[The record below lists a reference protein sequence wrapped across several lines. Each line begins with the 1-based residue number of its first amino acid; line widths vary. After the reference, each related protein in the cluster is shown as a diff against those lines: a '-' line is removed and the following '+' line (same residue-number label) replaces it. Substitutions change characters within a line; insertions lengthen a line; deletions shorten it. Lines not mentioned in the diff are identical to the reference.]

1 VAAFIASSRL
11 KIKDCSKTVQE
22 SYSSSHL
29 CTTRESAIN
38 GKSWIMMHRCFNCK
52 KVCQTYQHLAFRVI
66 N

>member
-1 VAAFIASSRL
+1 
-11 KIKDCSKTVQE
+11 VQE

-52 KVCQTYQHLAFRVI
+52 KSMPDIPAPGVTRHK
-66 N
+66 

>member
-1 VAAFIASSRL
+1 VAAFIASLRL

-52 KVCQTYQHLAFRVI
+52 KSMPDIPAPGVTRHK
-66 N
+66 